1 MWLSK
6 ARKRDALTIHN
17 HATTA
22 NHPQLLVYAAP
33 NPHLVSPRLGG
44 RVRRPSLIGKSTRKQ
59 QAMKMDVSIEE
70 LDIQVV
76 GDDPENY
83 VAEASVD
90 IVGKMAV
97 MVYVRMRGLNHHDDG
112 SIMFMKSDDEGRTW
126 DQSSLVTAMPG
137 HEEYG
142 FTSASA
148 KILKNGR
155 IVVLAHAMVVNSRLV
170 HGANYRGAWSAVSTD
185 DGCTWTHPEPI
196 IAWPLRIINIWDNPI
211 ELDDNRLLLAAS
223 GNVHDTDVSNSFTD
237 PSRSCLL
244 CSEDS
249 GRSWYYRGTIA
260 YDPAGIHRFYEPG
273 MTLTGDGRLIALSRQ
288 HYPEYCC
295 AAPAGFLFSSES
307 TDMGASWSGFQQT
320 EIWGYPADT
329 VELNS
334 GQILCVYGH
343 RRDPQSVRIAISSD
357 GRNWVKDN
365 VFTIYSPPQ
374 LPQITAEEL
383 SGGLNTGYR
392 HIGYPSAAVR
402 GDGSVVVVFHAFNED
417 RRQIVLSASFRVKD
431 AR

>member
-1 MWLSK
+1 M
-6 ARKRDALTIHN
+6 
-17 HATTA
+17 
-22 NHPQLLVYAAP
+22 P
-33 NPHLVSPRLGG
+33 
-44 RVRRPSLIGKSTRKQ
+44 
-59 QAMKMDVSIEE
+59 KMNISIED

-76 GDDPENY
+76 GDDPDNY
-83 VAEASVD
+83 VAEASID
-90 IVGKMAV
+90 IADKLAV
-97 MVYVRMRGLNHHDDG
+97 MVYVRMRGLDHHDDG

-126 DQSSLVTAMPG
+126 DQSSLVVAMLE

-142 FTSASA
+142 FTSASV
-148 KILKNGR
+148 KILRNGT
-155 IVVLAHAMVVNSRLV
+155 IMVLAHSMAVRSRLL
-170 HGANYRGAWSAVSTD
+170 HGGNYRGAWSTISTD
-185 DGCTWTHPEPI
+185 NGSTWTHPEPI

-223 GNVHDTDVSNSFTD
+223 GNVHDTDVSNSLTD

-273 MTLTGDGRLIALSRQ
+273 MTLTADGRLIALSRQ
-288 HYPEYCC
+288 HYAEYCC
-295 AAPAGFLFSSES
+295 AAPAGFLFISES

-329 VELNS
+329 VRLNS
-334 GQILCVYGH
+334 DLVLCAYGH
-343 RRDPQSVRIAISSD
+343 RRDPQSVRVAISSD
-357 GRNWVKDN
+357 GKNWINDN

-374 LPQITAEEL
+374 LPEI
-383 SGGLNTGYR
+383 SDGDPSRVLNTGYR

-402 GDGSVVVVFHAFNED
+402 DDGSVLVVFHAFNED
-417 RRQIVLSASFRVKD
+417 RRQIVLSASFRVED